1 MIDDSFFC
9 MDKWLHTRCYKS
21 SPDAPSQPEAGKRWE
36 IRSTLTG
43 WHEEGNTCGFVLG
56 GFFELDVVE
65 GASTVKG
72 FSLAG
77 DSQI

>member
-1 MIDDSFFC
+1 MIHLFAW
-9 MDKWLHTRCYKS
+9 KVGNI
-21 SPDAPSQPEAGKRWE
+21 PDATSPPPDTPLKSEAGKRWE
-36 IRSTLTG
+36 IRPTLTG

-77 DSQI
+77 DNQI